1 MENIVG
7 VGLPLLLLLAYELWA
22 RNKDSIADEFLNYQ
36 ISREQKRID
45 NLIEATPEEALEI
58 KRQNKFGLQ
67 VIAGALL
74 FTAVILFVLS
84 TFTTSGAG
92 VTATIAGVILVAT
105 LIPYSASRK
114 IIIKTET
121 INAQQNSY

>member
-1 MENIVG
+1 VG
-7 VGLPLLLLLAYELWA
+7 VGLPLFLLLAYELWA
-22 RNKDSIADEFLNYQ
+22 RSRDKTAQEFLTYQ
-36 ISREQKRID
+36 VSREQKRID

-74 FTAVILFVLS
+74 FTSVILFVLS

-92 VTATIAGVILVAT
+92 ITAIIAGVILVAT

-114 IIIKTET
+114 IKIELNTEQLQEII
-121 INAQQNSY
+121 NSDHR